1 MSRKAAIITGNISES
16 RGTIHAYVVFH
27 EEPAALAALASNMH
41 LVGYPCPLQTCWCLR
56 SAASVLICVCRK
68 AACGQCSWLRLLMGQ
83 DYVTVNVMNPW
94 GLCSYRLIG
103 NSALYTVYNVMLQ
116 TQSLHQGASVKPVQ
130 HLLCRLE
137 ACTYA
142 WTEQVRAHMGVQVV
156 ASCMS
161 ATGQSLSAT
170 CPLMWRWGFH
180 HHAHCTGFVLLP
192 ERKPLW
198 SFGDGR
204 GKRVQGEG
212 DAGESVSAALISAP
226 PVVCRAVSVLCANIQ
241 QGAKIQMHLRCI
253 VVWFMLYSHAVQL
266 SHDTAKKPRVQ
277 KAWTPSHRTLYDLFC
292 QVYAPTSF
300 RMRSSSSSSTTT
312 APSWASKTL

>member
-170 CPLMWRWGFH
+170 CPLMWRYSTIF
-180 HHAHCTGFVLLP
+180 LSP
-192 ERKPLW
+192 
-198 SFGDGR
+198 
-204 GKRVQGEG
+204 
-212 DAGESVSAALISAP
+212 ALFSTA
-226 PVVCRAVSVLCANIQ
+226 
-241 QGAKIQMHLRCI
+241 
-253 VVWFMLYSHAVQL
+253 
-266 SHDTAKKPRVQ
+266 TAKKPPV
-277 KAWTPSHRTLYDLFC
+277 
-292 QVYAPTSF
+292 
-300 RMRSSSSSSTTT
+300 
-312 APSWASKTL
+312 WANWQGW